1 MLFRSLP
8 PGKGAPAGG
17 RDPEDSTLRIAPTYP
32 DMVELK
38 QAIELFVIAVRLA
51 DAGRAP
57 SRF

>member
-1 MLFRSLP
+1 MLTP
-8 PGKGAPAGG
+8 AGAPFPGG

-32 DMVELK
+32 DMDELK
-38 QAIELFVIAVRLA
+38 QAMELFVIAVRLA